1 MKLIITILA
10 FFHVTILCA
19 QQDSTAVVS
28 DKLPKEYVLT
38 LVSQSFQDSFFV
50 SPYIKTRTNRY
61 RSKVKI
67 RDASVLYS
75 KLTIKTNYNKNRI
88 RVKLKKGK
96 NELYDK
102 LKYTIQDGK
111 LNSYK
116 VRAEGINDK
125 NSFNI
130 YNAEIYKLKIS
141 FGRVENR
148 YLGGM
153 KIVVLD
159 NINGVRQKSIMV
171 YDVNLPAIQNLSLVD
186 EEIRILI
193 PSLKLKTQ

>member
-1 MKLIITILA
+1 MKLILTILA
-10 FFHVTILCA
+10 FFQMTILCA
-19 QQDSTAVVS
+19 QQHSAAVVS
-28 DKLPKEYVLT
+28 DKPPKEYALT

-50 SPYIKTRTNRY
+50 SPYIKIRTNRY
-61 RSKVKI
+61 RSKLKI
-67 RDASVLYS
+67 RDASVLFS
-75 KLTIKTNYNKNRI
+75 RLTIKTNYNKNRV
-88 RVKLKKGK
+88 RVKLKIGK

-125 NSFNI
+125 YSFNI
-130 YNAEIYKLKIS
+130 YNTEIYKLKIN

-153 KIVVLD
+153 KIVVLN
-159 NINGVRQKSIMV
+159 NINGVPQKSIMM
-171 YDVNLPAIQNLSLVD
+171 YDVNFPAIENLILVD